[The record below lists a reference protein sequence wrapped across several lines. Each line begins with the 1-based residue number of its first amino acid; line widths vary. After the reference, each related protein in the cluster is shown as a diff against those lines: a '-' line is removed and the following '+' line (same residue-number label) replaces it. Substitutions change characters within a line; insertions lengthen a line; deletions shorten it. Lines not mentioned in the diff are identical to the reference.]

1 MLQSAKRLQ
10 GFAIAAA
17 DGDIG
22 KISDAYFDDEKW
34 TIRNVVVN
42 TGGWLAR
49 HEVLI
54 LPMSIRNLDW
64 TRRVATVDLSKQQ
77 IEDSPGVDTA
87 QPVSRQLEA
96 ELFRHY
102 DYPLYWTGPL
112 LWGFGAMPPI
122 GGLMDSVEATSRPLS
137 ATEHGEEIPP
147 ADAHLRSSDE
157 VIGYHIRAT
166 DGTFGH
172 VEDFLFDDE
181 DWSIRFIVVNTSNW
195 LLGKHV
201 LVSPQLISN
210 VNWADN
216 NVFVNVSRETV
227 ENSPEFD
234 WSKLPARDSGSAVYR
249 DSGSSLTR
257 ASYKD

>member
-10 GFAIAAA
+10 GFTIAAT

-22 KISDAYFDDEKW
+22 KIADAYFDDEKW
-34 TIRNVVVN
+34 TLRNFVVD
-42 TGGWLAR
+42 TGGWLSR

-54 LPMSIRNLDW
+54 LPMSIRSLDW
-64 TRRVATVDLSKQQ
+64 SMRVARVDLSKQQ

-112 LWGFGAMPPI
+112 LWGFGAMPPL
-122 GGLMDSVEATSRPLS
+122 GGMIDSAQTTDPVS
-137 ATEHGEEIPP
+137 AMEHDEKKLTN
-147 ADAHLRSSDE
+147 AHLRSCDE
-157 VIGYHIRAT
+157 VVGYHIRAT

-172 VEDFLFDDE
+172 VEDFLFDDD
-181 DWSIRFIVVNTSNW
+181 DWSIRFIAVNTSNW
-195 LLGKHV
+195 LPGKHV
-201 LVSPQLISN
+201 LISPQLITR

-216 NVFVNVSRETV
+216 NVFVNVSRKTIES
-227 ENSPEFD
+227 SPEFD
-234 WSKLPARDSGSAVYR
+234 SSRLPARDSGGGVYR
-249 DSGSSLTR
+249 RSGSSP
-257 ASYKD
+257 KE